1 MARDGNIMN
10 QADPMQP
17 NPVAEQG
24 QQAALDGKVAKVHHV
39 EGLDDISV
47 VDMHM
52 EGNHLVVTVESE
64 SADRVMSTDAR
75 NLAYMQRF
83 EKGMTNAG
91 IEAIAGLYVPEDE
104 TKDAEK
110 AGREITRWRRDFRLN
125 PGL

>member
-1 MARDGNIMN
+1 MVDGNIMGKS
-10 QADPMQP
+10 DPMQP

-24 QQAALDGKVAKVHHV
+24 QAAVAGSKVEKVHHV
-39 EGLDDISV
+39 EGLEDITV

-52 EGNHLVVTVESE
+52 EGNQLVVVVESE

-91 IEAIAGLYVPEDE
+91 IEAIAGLYVPEAE
-104 TKDAEK
+104 EKDAKK
-110 AGREITRWRRDFRLN
+110 AGRDITCWRRDFRLT